1 MGDAAIR
8 WRRGCSAV
16 RIDGV
21 STLFVAAGGG
31 GDALGVLLARQ
42 ILEPEVDDGD
52 VLVTTC
58 AWERLRI
65 DPVPGPRSRGDFVG
79 LRLVDGVRA
88 EMSTTADTL
97 PPGRSVL
104 PRLAGDV
111 EARLFLHDL
120 SDGAVGLARQL
131 QHLARALGV
140 DSLTVVDVGGDVVA
154 RGDEPGLLSP
164 LADSLTLAA
173 AFLSALP
180 VRLAV
185 VGPGV
190 DGELAAEQ
198 VIAILRALGARHAGT
213 LGSADV
219 NRVSDS
225 LSWHPTEATTLAAAA
240 ASGLRGAVEMRRG
253 QTPVPVTELSATV
266 WFLDVVERHDFPL
279 AEALIDTRSLG
290 SAETIIR
297 GMTTVD
303 ELDYERRRARERR
316 EIPSRTVTAADIAK
330 AGLARGASHITTR
343 RLLEATSGDVPSYET
358 ARFEGLGLWAL
369 DALARG

>member
-1 MGDAAIR
+1 MRPSR
-8 WRRGCSAV
+8 WRLGCAAV

-21 STLFVAAGGG
+21 STLFVASGGG
-31 GDALGVLLARQ
+31 GDALGVLLARR
-42 ILEPEVDDGD
+42 ILEPEIDGGD
-52 VLVTTC
+52 VLVSTC

-88 EMSTTADTL
+88 EISTTTDTV
-97 PPGRSVL
+97 PAGRSVL

-111 EARLFLHDL
+111 DARLFLHDL
-120 SDGAVGLARQL
+120 SGGAVGLAEQL
-131 QHLARALGV
+131 EHLARALGA

-164 LADSLTLAA
+164 LADSLTVAA
-173 AFLSALP
+173 ALRSDLP

-190 DGELAAEQ
+190 DGELPAEQ
-198 VIAILRALGARHAGT
+198 VVGILRGLGASRAGT
-213 LGSADV
+213 LGAADV
-219 NRVSDS
+219 DRVSDS
-225 LSWHPTEATTLAAAA
+225 LCWHPTEATTLAAAA
-240 ASGLRGAVEMRRG
+240 AHGLRGAVEMRRG
-253 QTPVPVTELSATV
+253 RIPVPVTEESAAV
-266 WFLDVVERHDFPL
+266 WSVEGLEPHDLPL
-279 AEALIDTRSLG
+279 AEALLDTRTLG

-297 GMTTVD
+297 GITVD
-303 ELDYERRRARERR
+303 ELDDERRRARERR
-316 EIPSRTVTAADIAK
+316 EVPPRTVAAADVAN

-343 RLLEATSGDVPSYET
+343 RLLETTSGDVPSYEA

>member
-1 MGDAAIR
+1 MRLTR
-8 WRRGCSAV
+8 WRAGCPAV
-16 RIDGV
+16 RIVCV

-31 GDALGVLLARQ
+31 GDALGVLLARRV
-42 ILEPEVDDGD
+42 LEPEMDDGD
-52 VLVTTC
+52 VFVSTC

-65 DPVPGPRSRGDFVG
+65 DPVPGPRSRGDFIG

-88 EMSTTADTL
+88 EISTTTDTL

-111 EARLFLHDL
+111 DARLFLHDL
-120 SDGAVGLARQL
+120 ADGAVGLAEQL
-131 QHLARALGV
+131 QHLARALGA

-154 RGDEPGLLSP
+154 RGVEPGLLSP

-173 AFLSALP
+173 AMRSGLP

-190 DGELAAEQ
+190 DGELPAEQ
-198 VIAILRALGARHAGT
+198 VIAILGGLGGTQVGT
-213 LGSADV
+213 LGPADV
-219 NRVSDS
+219 DRVGDS
-225 LSWHPTEATTLAAAA
+225 LGWHPTEATTLAAAA
-240 ASGLRGAVEMRRG
+240 ARGLRGAVEMRRG
-253 QTPVPVTELSATV
+253 QTPVPVSDASATV
-266 WFLDVVERHDFPL
+266 WRLDAVVTYDFPL
-279 AEALIDTRSLG
+279 AEALINTRSLG

-297 GMTTVD
+297 GITVD

-316 EIPSRTVTAADIAK
+316 EIPSRTVTAADIAT
-330 AGLARGASHITTR
+330 ASLARGASHITTR

-358 ARFEGLGLWAL
+358 ARFDGLGLWAL